1 MTYSESVI
9 IDIDV
14 KGIDLG
20 DLATLQQSLA
30 NVAASLELL
39 ETLDDGDRL
48 DNIDQSFKGLAQTI
62 SDAPDIDDPFKN
74 VNLGVDDINRQT
86 GNISN
91 NVNSIKDNLSGKI
104 SFTPELDDENVA
116 EKFADDL
123 SEKLD
128 VKDVKLPIRPEP
140 QLETADRG
148 DIEKSVKKYIG
159 RIQDVVN
166 DMDGDILDI
175 SGLVGEVDMGELENL
190 EEVAERVERAK
201 DKVTDSNENLTK
213 ANKKTALSTDLE
225 TRSFAELIDEA
236 STLSEHKDAVTR
248 ANRRVGDAAGRSR
261 RQVLLESD
269 SFMALD
275 AVAQQKLL
283 RTLDEVESKNSV
295 VGRGLRKLRRSTD
308 EVGDSMYAAAR
319 VSELFEDGLGTL
331 SLNLGAFTIGLRN
344 FLTQIPMLLI
354 GLGALTVSITAV
366 AAAFVTMAAA
376 MASVAGAGLLVHLQD
391 IESSMSDV
399 ENMGEAMKVVMDQM
413 KDVFISALKP
423 LTESGYALEFFE
435 RSANGAAAAVNIFSQ
450 SFAQLLEGSESVK
463 SLRNAG
469 QEVYTLNE
477 AFDDFGD
484 LIGGEGGSWQ
494 AFTNSLAYSFL
505 LLGERM
511 VKGLDIAL
519 RAISK
524 AIKFSSDLYSR
535 TEDIM
540 SFFDRFTDMAAEMAE
555 LGMKIGGGLL
565 PVFEAFIAVVESVG
579 ERLNTLDGQ
588 MAQNLITFLALIA
601 VADKMAGA
609 FGSFISVVP
618 NIAMSL
624 GRVYD
629 SAEATTGAIARMRA
643 AFLSSSVELSGFV
656 KGTNLLPGLFGIND
670 AILGTSQ
677 RFRQLAFGADEAQEA
692 FSILAEGSSG
702 TADELEKAAILGD
715 LFKDDGK
722 SIAGEAFDIDGD
734 AISNL
739 KKAEKKAEAT
749 LDLDKLAPDVPFLT
763 RAFGTETDIKDSL
776 SNMDLIRSKF
786 KGIQKGLA
794 ESTTRTGRFTS
805 FLLQI
810 TAKPVAN
817 LTNSVQ
823 LARAQISAAFGSIA
837 AKALASESVVVKS
850 LVNMARSF
858 YATYIAA
865 LPLSATLGAMILTT
879 AILGGLV
886 AGAIVHFDGLK
897 NSISGAF
904 KFLKQLVGIFVDSAI
919 RYFVHTFNYLV
930 DIFEALRFAFAGV
943 TAAFGPIIQAFAV
956 FGGEAGATG
965 GVLRGIQGILD
976 FTFAIF
982 KAIGYVVTRLIDVFA
997 VLLRIALMPLSV
1009 VLKGISIIIL
1019 QLAKGF
1025 KAFMEVLQNNPAVK
1039 ATVAAFESMAES
1051 LTKLM
1056 SIFGKFKSRGLSANI
1071 VNAPEGMSQEGLN
1084 KTIGFAPA
1092 TLEQSAEDSL
1102 KISGEELGAST
1113 GEMRKSVAQKAPKFL
1128 SFNTDKSTNIDQE
1141 INADPDDETTLS
1153 RAVERAIEQ
1162 ANNAARRRQGL

>member
-1 MTYSESVI
+1 MAYKESVI

-14 KGIDLG
+14 QGIDLG
-20 DLATLQQSLA
+20 DLGKLQTSLA
-30 NVAASLELL
+30 AVATQIEALESLDE
-39 ETLDDGDRL
+39 GQL
-48 DNIDQSFKGLAQTI
+48 DNINKSFTGLARTI
-62 SDAPDIDDPFKN
+62 NEAPDIDDPFEN
-74 VNLGVDDINRQT
+74 VNLGVDNINKKT
-86 GNISN
+86 GNITN
-91 NVNSIKDNLSGKI
+91 NVRDIRDELSGKI
-104 SFTPELDDENVA
+104 SFTPELDDENLA
-116 EKFADDL
+116 ENFADDL
-123 SEKLD
+123 SE
-128 VKDVKLPIRPEP
+128 
-140 QLETADRG
+140 QLE
-148 DIEKSVKKYIG
+148 VKNVRLPVRPQPEIDTPSRNEIQESAKRYINQF
-159 RIQDVVN
+159 QDVIN
-166 DMDGDILDI
+166 DMDDDDLIDFSNVIGQIDQG
-175 SGLVGEVDMGELENL
+175 SLEEL
-190 EEVAERVERAK
+190 EEVSQRVQEAK
-201 DKVTDSNENLTK
+201 AGVTG
-213 ANKKTALSTDLE
+213 ANKDLKTANEQTALATDKE
-225 TRSFAELIDEA
+225 TRSLAELMEEA
-236 STLSEHKDAVTR
+236 TTLSEAKDAVSR
-248 ANRRVGDAAGRSR
+248 ANRKVGDEAGRTR
-261 RQVLLESD
+261 REVIEESKAFNGL
-269 SFMALD
+269 SAT
-275 AVAQQKLL
+275 AQQKLL
-283 RTLDEVESKNSV
+283 RTLDDVESRNRV

-354 GLGALTVSITAV
+354 GLGALAVSVISV
-366 AAAFVTMAAA
+366 ASAFVTMAAA

-399 ENMGEAMKVVMDQM
+399 ENMGEAMKIVMEQM
-413 KDVFISALKP
+413 REVFISAVSP

-435 RSANGAAAAVNIFSQ
+435 RSVNGAAAAVNILSQ
-450 SFAQLLEGSESVK
+450 SFAQLIEGSESVEA
-463 SLRNAG
+463 LRDAG

-484 LIGGEGGSWQ
+484 VIGGEGGSWQ

-511 VKGLDIAL
+511 VHGLDIAI

-555 LGMKIGGGLL
+555 LGMKIGGGLV

-629 SAEATTGAIARMRA
+629 STEATTGAIKRMRA
-643 AFLSSSVELSGFV
+643 AFVQSSVELSGFV

-677 RFRQLAFGADEAQEA
+677 RFRQLAFGADEAQAA
-692 FSILAEGSSG
+692 FGILAEGSSA
-702 TADELEKAAILGD
+702 TTDELEKAAIVGD
-715 LFKDDGK
+715 LFEDDGK
-722 SIAGEAFDIDGD
+722 TISGVDFDIDGD
-734 AISNL
+734 AISELN
-739 KKAEKKAEAT
+739 KDAKAT
-749 LDLDKLAPDVPFLT
+749 LDLDKLSPDVPFLT
-763 RAFGTETDIKDSL
+763 KVFGTETDIKESL

-786 KGIQKGLA
+786 RGLQQSLQESTSRIGRFGAGIMSISTRPVTYLTETVQEARKGIAAALA
-794 ESTTRTGRFTS
+794 F
-805 FLLQI
+805 
-810 TAKPVAN
+810 
-817 LTNSVQ
+817 
-823 LARAQISAAFGSIA
+823 ISAKVAT
-837 AKALASESVVVKS
+837 SENAVVKGMA
-850 LVNMARSF
+850 NIARSF

-897 NSISGAF
+897 TAISGAF
-904 KFLKQLVGIFVDSAI
+904 KFLKQLVGIFVDSSI
-919 RYFVHTFNYLV
+919 RYFVTTFNYLV

-943 TAAFGPIIQAFAV
+943 TAALGPITQAFAV

-965 GVLRGIQGILD
+965 GVLNGIQAVLD
-976 FTFAIF
+976 VTFSIF
-982 KAIGYVVTRLIDVFA
+982 KALGYVVTRLIDVFA
-997 VLLRIALMPLSV
+997 VLLRVALMPLSV
-1009 VLKGISIIIL
+1009 ILTVISHIIL
-1019 QLAKGF
+1019 GMAAGF
-1025 KAFMEVLQNNPAVK
+1025 NRLMEALQNSAALK
-1039 ATVAAFESMAES
+1039 ATVSAFESMAES
-1051 LTKLM
+1051 LSKLM
-1056 SIFGKFKSRGLSANI
+1056 NMFGKFKRLSPSNLRVFDPPSGAGSPQI
-1071 VNAPEGMSQEGLN
+1071 ENA
-1084 KTIGFAPA
+1084 IGFAPA
-1092 TLEQSAEDSL
+1092 SLEQSAEESL
-1102 KISGEELGAST
+1102 KISREELGASA
-1113 GEMRKSVAQKAPKFL
+1113 GDVRESVAQKAPKFL